1 MGTAIETD
9 IDQVVA
15 VATDYLE
22 TFYSATSEE
31 RANRIRHALHPQLA
45 ERSPHYLE
53 EDWSFRELTFTV
65 MVEHAAPSSIEHEP
79 R

>member
-31 RANRIRHALHPQLA
+31 RANRIRRVLHPQLA
-45 ERSPHYLE
+45 R
-53 EDWSFRELTFTV
+53 T
-65 MVEHAAPSSIEHEP
+65 
-79 R
+79 